1 MWYSV
6 RCPLNKKVTDTKD
19 GVHNYSRVL
28 CHYAAL
34 CLEFTDAWEHGDG
47 ERITLCWRVF
57 LLHFRAN
64 GRTKYALE
72 ALTLQFQLAT
82 LSPSLVHQLTWG
94 RFINTHGG
102 RGRNIPCDLFNEHVN
117 RLFKDAVQKMGANFT
132 EKATTRVAR
141 SITFLEKLS
150 DDFDAQTGI
159 SPPTTAHTTKDDKK
173 DVHHIATIVLKNK
186 LLDTVASRCH
196 SNFPKMSN
204 PLYRLDWEKNKG
216 MDQKRSDCTEKV
228 PTIIRGRH
236 FG

>member
-1 MWYSV
+1 
-6 RCPLNKKVTDTKD
+6 
-19 GVHNYSRVL
+19 
-28 CHYAAL
+28 
-34 CLEFTDAWEHGDG
+34 
-47 ERITLCWRVF
+47 
-57 LLHFRAN
+57 
-64 GRTKYALE
+64 
-72 ALTLQFQLAT
+72 
-82 LSPSLVHQLTWG
+82 
-94 RFINTHGG
+94 
-102 RGRNIPCDLFNEHVN
+102 
-117 RLFKDAVQKMGANFT
+117 MGANFI

-141 SITFLEKLS
+141 SISFLDKLS